1 MVVAERPQPWRRR
14 SCKTG
19 VSVDD
24 WDPKG
29 LAWKPHHPEILASTS
44 EGRAIVLD
52 IPSGEMLQE
61 HQVHEAAWVVL
72 VDGEVAITSDGRAIK
87 AGPGALVHFAPQER
101 HEVKAVTDARLLLLL
116 APWPGAGHPGAMTVA
131 QKRNVRQ
138 RAAERANQ
146 NPRG

>member
-1 MVVAERPQPWRRR
+1 VAA
-14 SCKTG
+14 SNCKTG
-19 VSVDD
+19 FSVDD

-29 LAWKPHHPEILASTS
+29 LTWKPHHPEILASTS

-52 IPSGEMLQE
+52 IPSGERLQE
-61 HQVHEAAWVVL
+61 HQVHEGAWIVV
-72 VDGEVAITSDGRAIK
+72 VDGELDVASDRQAIK
-87 AGPGALVHFAPQER
+87 AGPGVLVHFAPRER

-131 QKRNVRQ
+131 QKRGARQ
-138 RAAERANQ
+138 RAAERANR